1 MISAMPML
9 DAAIAN
15 QENDLP
21 RRKPISMLSATNKM
35 TVVIQSPCQPRPHGV
50 HLLAFSS
57 CGDLSLRAKHL
68 FDAAMVAGLHA
79 APPRRQEP
87 RWCVFLAGGLPKTP
101 YGPLIDAKLAGKLC
115 PLCIW
120 PPTL

>member
-1 MISAMPML
+1 MVKQATTTAIPGSELKPWICNIIDERSAIPML

-21 RRKPISMLSATNKM
+21 RGKPISMLSATNKM
-35 TVVIQSPCQPRPHGV
+35 TVVIQSPCQRRPHGV

-79 APPRRQEP
+79 APP
-87 RWCVFLAGGLPKTP
+87 
-101 YGPLIDAKLAGKLC
+101 
-115 PLCIW
+115 
-120 PPTL
+120 